1 MICQICGKNTAN
13 VHLKSIVNGRIKE
26 LYICS
31 ECAANPEKMNR
42 NINNNYVNAGG
53 DTMRFF
59 ESKFND
65 SAESIV
71 RMSASIASQF
81 GHDYVGTEHLLYAI
95 MVNDKLS
102 ATEVLKENAI
112 EVTKVYDKID
122 EILGID
128 DIGCNVIGYTP
139 RFKRIIEI
147 SFMEAKRCGK
157 NYISPEHIIMAILRD
172 GESTAFRIINE
183 LGGEPQK
190 IYDEILKKL
199 GFDVV
204 NEEINKEKTNK
215 KTTGKKGDS
224 KTPVLDEFGRDL
236 TVLAGEGKFDPVIG
250 REKEIERVIQIL
262 SRRTKNNPCLIG
274 EPGVGKT
281 AIAEGLAQKIYDGN
295 VPEILK
301 NKRVVSLDLSSM
313 VAGAKYRGEFE
324 DRLKNA
330 VKEITESGNIILF
343 IDEIHTIIGAGAA
356 EGAIDASNILKPSL
370 ARGELQLIGATTINE
385 YRKHIEKDAALER
398 RFQPVLV
405 GEPTIDETIMVLMGI
420 RDKYEAHHKVEIT
433 DDALIAAATLSS
445 RYITDRFLPDKA
457 IDLVDEAASKV
468 KLKSYTAP
476 DEISVLRKEF
486 EKVKTEKEDAI
497 AQQDFEKA
505 AGLRDRETEIE
516 KQLSERK
523 ESWNK
528 ENQIRKM
535 TVTKTEIAEIVSDWT
550 GIPVVRLEE
559 TESQR
564 LLKLEEELHMRV
576 VGQNEAVTAVAKAVK
591 RGRTGLKDPKRPI
604 GSFVFLGP
612 TGVGKTE
619 LCKALAETVFGDE
632 NALIRIDMSEYMEK
646 FNVSRLVGSP
656 PGYVGYDEGGQL
668 SEQVRRKPYS
678 VVLFDEIEKAHPD
691 VFNLL
696 LQILDDGILTDSQGR
711 KIDFK
716 NTIIIM
722 TSNIGASLITTP
734 SKNLGFN
741 QNNDVNSDYTDMKN
755 KVIGELKKTFRPE
768 FINRIDDIIVFNKL
782 NKDEIKEIA
791 KKLTTGLIKRLED
804 MEINAVIDDSALEEL
819 ASKGFDPVYGARPL
833 KRTIVSEIE
842 DMIAERMLDGTIK
855 QGDNITVSF
864 EDGSFCLK

>member
-1 MICQICGKNTAN
+1 MICQICGKNKAN

-42 NINNNYVNAGG
+42 NINNNYINAGG

-59 ESKFND
+59 ESKFSD
-65 SAESIV
+65 SAETVV

-95 MVNDKLS
+95 LVNEKFS
-102 ATEVLKENAI
+102 VTEVLNENGISA
-112 EVTKVYDKID
+112 KDVYSKID
-122 EILGID
+122 EILGIAD
-128 DIGCNVIGYTP
+128 SGCNVIGYTP

-183 LGGEPQK
+183 LDGEPQK
-190 IYDEILKKL
+190 IYDEILKRL
-199 GFDVV
+199 GFDIVD
-204 NEEINKEKTNK
+204 EEISKEKKTNN
-215 KTTGKKGDS
+215 KKGDS

-301 NKRVVSLDLSSM
+301 SKRVVSLDLSSM

-370 ARGELQLIGATTINE
+370 ARGELQLIGATTIND
-385 YRKHIEKDAALER
+385 YRNHIEKDAALER

-405 GEPTIDETIMVLMGI
+405 GEPSIDETIMVLMGI

-476 DEISVLRKEF
+476 DEISQLRKEF

-505 AGLRDRETEIE
+505 AGLRDREAEIE

-523 ESWNK
+523 ETWNK

-564 LLKLEEELHMRV
+564 LLKLEDELHLRV

-734 SKNLGFN
+734 SKNLGFS
-741 QNNDVNSDYTDMKN
+741 QNIDADSDYVDMKN
-755 KVIGELKKTFRPE
+755 KVIGELKRTFRPE

-782 NKDEIKEIA
+782 NKEEIKEIA
-791 KKLTTGLIKRLED
+791 KKLTAGLIKRLED
-804 MEINAVIDDSALEEL
+804 MEITTIIDDLALEEL

-842 DMIAERMLDGTIK
+842 DMIAEKMLDGTIK
-855 QGDNITVSF
+855 QGDSITVTF
-864 EDGSFCLK
+864 EEGKFCLK